1 MWPPIARMLDRLAI
15 RSAQG
20 AVLPSPD
27 GNPHLEE
34 AAELIRRPD
43 FFAPSVAGAPVQLI
57 GRDRFEFPSPITTG
71 WLPNNTVRGRC
82 ELVGD
87 RWRDHPSVILLHGWN
102 AELQYEWCLPYW
114 SQLLARAGLNAFR
127 FELPY
132 HASRRPNG
140 TAAIRNFL
148 SGNLLHV
155 AGATHQALADVR
167 ALTGWLRGQG
177 AQCIG
182 VWGTSLGAWLAGLAV
197 ANQREIDAAVL
208 LTPVVR
214 MERALRE
221 LAFCE
226 PIRDQLQHAHQ
237 HFAAFNL
244 VAHRAPVPK
253 KKILMVAPS
262 FDLFAPGETI
272 DELEQAWDPEVWRLP
287 HGHISVL
294 LSTRVMRR
302 ITDWLHVHLQS
313 GSFDNTRP
321 VS

>member
-1 MWPPIARMLDRLAI
+1 MWPSVSRTLDRLAI
-15 RSAQG
+15 RSARG

-34 AAELIRRPD
+34 AVELINRPD
-43 FFAPSVAGAPVQLI
+43 FFAPSIAPASVRLTA
-57 GRDRFEFPSPITTG
+57 RNTFEFASPVPTE

-82 ELVGD
+82 ELAGD
-87 RWRDHPSVILLHGWN
+87 RWPERPSVILLHGWN

-114 SQLLARAGLNAFR
+114 SQLLARAGVNAFR

-155 AGATHQALADVR
+155 ARATHQAMSDVR
-167 ALTGWLRGQG
+167 ALAGWLRAQG
-177 AQCIG
+177 TPCLGI
-182 VWGTSLGAWLAGLAV
+182 WGTSLGAWLAGLAV
-197 ANQREIDAAVL
+197 AHQREFDAAVL

-237 HFAAFNL
+237 HFEPFNL
-244 VAHRAPVPK
+244 VTHRPPAPDRKV
-253 KKILMVAPS
+253 LMVASS

-272 DELEQAWDPEVWRLP
+272 DELELAWKPEVWRLP

-294 LSTRVMRR
+294 LSTRVMQR
-302 ITDWLHVHLQS
+302 IVGWLRVQLAS
-313 GSFDNTRP
+313 GRFDNARP
-321 VS
+321 AP